1 LQPKY
6 VSFCFEEETGKKNK
20 NLQQIQEWGVT
31 PHSRKTRRKKV
42 V

>member
-1 LQPKY
+1 MSASALKKKQ
-6 VSFCFEEETGKKNK
+6 EKNK